1 MQKAKLNFVVD
12 TVAFVAFVFLTATGV
27 LVRYVL
33 PPGSGHFS
41 TLWGMDRH
49 EWGKLHFWIAV
60 VLMAILGFHLF
71 LHWRW
76 VVCMVKGRPSEGSG
90 LRVALA
96 VVGVIALAGLAAAP
110 FLGRVEQTGEPPH
123 RMRVTETSES
133 TAPQIDGSMTLKE
146 VEQLTGVPTAVILR
160 ELGLPP
166 QVPVDARLGKLRKEH
181 SFELHDV
188 RDIVRRHLDKE

>member
-1 MQKAKLNFVVD
+1 MQKSKLNFVVD

-49 EWGKLHFWIAV
+49 EWGQLHFWIAV
-60 VLMAILGFHLF
+60 VLMASLGFHLF
-71 LHWRW
+71 LHWSW

-96 VVGVIALAGLAAAP
+96 VVGVIALAALAAAP
-110 FLGRVEQTGEPPH
+110 FFGRVEQTGEPPH
-123 RMRVTETSES
+123 RMRADETGDRK
-133 TAPQIDGSMTLKE
+133 APQIDGSMTLNE
-146 VEQLTGVPTAVILR
+146 VEKLTGVPAAVILR

-166 QVPVDARLGKLRKEH
+166 QVPVDARIGRLRKEYG
-181 SFELHDV
+181 FELHDV
-188 RDIVRRHLDKE
+188 REIVRRHVGKR